1 MKLRNSA
8 RHAGSDKI
16 DLQMTPMIDIVFQ
29 LLVFFVMTFKVA
41 AMEGDFDIK
50 MPKAAQGSPTMDDLP
65 LKLTLRATP
74 TGKLDE
80 VRLGDRSFSG
90 LSFQDKFRKLQDQ
103 IIEQIGTNTGP
114 NSAAATA
121 EIEIDADYNLQY
133 EYVIE
138 AMTAVTGRV
147 DKEGNI
153 QRLIEKVKFS
163 PSSGG
168 G

>member
-8 RHAGSDKI
+8 RHEGGNKI
-16 DLQMTPMIDIVFQ
+16 ELQMTPMIDIVFQ

-50 MPKAAQGSPTMDDLP
+50 MPAAAQGSPSFDNLP

-80 VRLGDRSFSG
+80 VRLGERTFSG
-90 LSFQDKFRKLQDQ
+90 LSYQDKFKKLQDQ
-103 IIEQIGTNTGP
+103 IVAQIGTDTGP
-114 NSAAATA
+114 GSARETA

-133 EYVIE
+133 EFVIE

>member
-50 MPKAAQGSPTMDDLP
+50 MPKAAQGAPSDQLP

-90 LSFQDKFRKLQDQ
+90 LSYQEKFKKLQDQ
-103 IIEQIGTNTGP
+103 IIEQIGTDTGP
-114 NSAAATA
+114 GSAAEEA

-163 PSSGG
+163 PSAGR
-168 G
+168 

>member
-8 RHAGSDKI
+8 RHSGSDKI

-50 MPKAAQGSPTMDDLP
+50 MPKAAQGSPSFDNLP

-74 TGKLDE
+74 GGMLDE
-80 VRLGDRSFSG
+80 VRLGDRPFHG
-90 LSFQDKFRKLQDQ
+90 LTYQEKFKKLQDQ
-103 IIEQIGTNTGP
+103 IIEQIGTDTGP
-114 NSAAATA
+114 GSASENA
-121 EIEIDADYNLQY
+121 EIEIDADYNLHY
-133 EYVIE
+133 EFIIE

-163 PSSGG
+163 PSSGR
-168 G
+168 